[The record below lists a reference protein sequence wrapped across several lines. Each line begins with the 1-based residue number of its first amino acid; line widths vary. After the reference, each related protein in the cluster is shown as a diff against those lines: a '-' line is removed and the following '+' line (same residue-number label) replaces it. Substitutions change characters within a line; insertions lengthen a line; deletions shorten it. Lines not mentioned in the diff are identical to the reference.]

1 MTYFPTIS
9 TFGLVVAVVTSVLIV
24 MVIIAVISVV
34 VVLHLVIP
42 PITFV

>member
-24 MVIIAVISVV
+24 MFIIAVISVV
-34 VVLHLVIP
+34 VLHLVIP
-42 PITFV
+42 AITFV